1 MIELIAVS
9 KIYNAGQPNEYSA
22 VREVSF
28 SIEPGCVTALRGP
41 SGSGK
46 TTLLGLIGGLTRPT
60 SGRVRLDGRDI
71 SALPERF
78 LTELRRATF
87 GFVFQQFQLIRGLSV
102 LENVMLPATPTGRP
116 YAQVRR
122 HALELLDGF
131 GLSGRAEAKAQWL
144 SGGEAQRVAIARA
157 LINDPKVILADEP
170 TSHLDSALSRQILAI
185 LADLRAQGRTLI
197 ISSHDPLV
205 FEAGLVERVIDLR
218 DGRVIGS
225 LDEARA
231 ESGGVSNAPPDSA
244 ALHPGYRLFC
254 PTKP

>member
-1 MIELIAVS
+1 MNAKPNAEYPAKNDAGVIELLAVS
-9 KIYNAGQPNEYSA
+9 KTYNAGRPNEYRA
-22 VREVSF
+22 VREVSL
-28 SIEPGCVTALRGP
+28 SIEPGRVTALRGP

-46 TTLLGLIGGLTRPT
+46 TTLLGLIGGLTRPS

-71 SALPERF
+71 SALSERF

-87 GFVFQQFQLIRGLSV
+87 GFVFQQFQLMRGLSV

-116 YAQVRR
+116 YAQVRAR
-122 HALELLDGF
+122 ALELLEGF

-185 LADLRAQGRTLI
+185 LADLRVQGRTVI

-205 FEAGLVERVIDLR
+205 FEVGLVERVIDLR
-218 DGRVIGS
+218 DGQV
-225 LDEARA
+225 
-231 ESGGVSNAPPDSA
+231 A
-244 ALHPGYRLFC
+244 A
-254 PTKP
+254 

>member
-1 MIELIAVS
+1 MIELISVS
-9 KIYNAGQPNEYSA
+9 KTYNAGRPNQYRA
-22 VREVSF
+22 VREVSL
-28 SIEPGCVTALRGP
+28 SIEPGRVTALRGP

-46 TTLLGLIGGLTRPT
+46 TTLLGLIGGLTRPS
-60 SGRVRLDGRDI
+60 SGRVRLDERDI
-71 SALPERF
+71 SALSERF

-87 GFVFQQFQLIRGLSV
+87 GFVFQQFQLMRGLTV

-116 YAQVRR
+116 YAQVRAR
-122 HALELLDGF
+122 ALELLDGF

-170 TSHLDSALSRQILAI
+170 TSHLDRALSRQILAI

-218 DGRVIGS
+218 DGQV
-225 LDEARA
+225 
-231 ESGGVSNAPPDSA
+231 VP
-244 ALHPGYRLFC
+244 
-254 PTKP
+254 

>member
-1 MIELIAVS
+1 MIELVQVS
-9 KIYNAGQPNEYSA
+9 KTFNAGQPNEFTA

-28 SIEPGCVTALRGP
+28 GIEPGRVTALRGP
-41 SGSGK
+41 SGYGK
-46 TTLLGLIGGLTRPT
+46 TTLLGLIGGLTRPS

-116 YAQVRR
+116 YAEVRAR
-122 HALELLDGF
+122 ALQLLADF
-131 GLSGRAEAKAQWL
+131 DLDGRAEAKAQWL

-170 TSHLDSALSRQILAI
+170 TAHLDSVLSRQILAI
-185 LADLRAQGRTLI
+185 FADLRAQGRSVIL
-197 ISSHDPLV
+197 SSHDPLV
-205 FEAGLVERVIDLR
+205 FEFGLVERVVEIR
-218 DGRVIGS
+218 DGQVC
-225 LDEARA
+225 EADIPVGLA
-231 ESGGVSNAPPDSA
+231 TF
-244 ALHPGYRLFC
+244 PGEMR
-254 PTKP
+254 